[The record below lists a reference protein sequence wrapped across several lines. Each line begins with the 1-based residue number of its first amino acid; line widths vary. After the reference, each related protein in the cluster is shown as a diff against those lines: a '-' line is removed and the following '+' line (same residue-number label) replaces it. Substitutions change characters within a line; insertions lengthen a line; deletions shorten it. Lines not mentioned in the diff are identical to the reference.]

1 LFNEVV
7 PGVGYGQDLISL
19 DVQRARVNGI
29 GSYNEVRESLG
40 LPAVTSFSQITSNV
54 TVQKELQAAYGNVNN
69 IDAFEGGLA
78 EDPVPG
84 SDVGPLFQ
92 AIMVNQFTRLRD
104 GDRFFYLNETFTPQ
118 EQALFNQG
126 ATLTKVIEANT
137 DITNLQSDAFIF
149 QASIGGTVSMN
160 AGRHTI
166 GVPGVTVQLE
176 DTSGDILATATTGRN
191 GQYSLNQLSGPAAN
205 VENAS
210 GVSGTGTYRIVL
222 SLPSWL
228 EQTGSSPGS
237 VTITRGA
244 QNVTGVNF
252 NIGINWSNLSTTP
265 GATTAAANLAS
276 LMSATPL
283 PNASAPTA
291 NAATTPSATT
301 NLSFGSAAQ
310 SSAGITP
317 STASSTSMANS
328 SELTPDSLVTYL
340 ESLGSV
346 AVAATDSSSQA
357 DGSSSPPPSNWTLDS
372 AFGPDEFAKIADQ
385 LS

>member
-1 LFNEVV
+1 
-7 PGVGYGQDLISL
+7 
-19 DVQRARVNGI
+19 
-29 GSYNEVRESLG
+29 
-40 LPAVTSFSQITSNV
+40 
-54 TVQKELQAAYGNVNN
+54 
-69 IDAFEGGLA
+69 
-78 EDPVPG
+78 
-84 SDVGPLFQ
+84 VGPLFQ

-160 AGRHTI
+160 AGRHMI
-166 GVPGVTVQLE
+166 GVPGVIVQLE